1 MISLVPMAN
10 ALTAKIE
17 RKRKWKQAP
26 VAQRRGFL
34 CLNDNRSTMK
44 NARSHWVCSTALSP
58 FRKRLPHYH
67 TVMRGFSAVLNRS
80 LVRVSFC
87 CTFIVVIWDSK
98 EKKNRATCRVC
109 YIKEKCKIH
118 RSKKV
123 VKFWVWINIRSFMGI
138 YLVPVGTC
146 RKVFSQNRVNY
157 TGCFISVLLK
167 KTQQFSWWSHAW
179 VGNILKR
186 NIIIFILKIKCSS
199 IFVK

>member
-1 MISLVPMAN
+1 MSHFQKNGYLEVPRKSLWNRIVPKTASLISLVPMAK

-87 CTFIVVIWDSK
+87 CTFIVVIWDLK
-98 EKKNRATCRVC
+98 EKKNRARVC

-123 VKFWVWINIRSFMGI
+123 VKSRVWINIRSFMGI
-138 YLVPVGTC
+138 
-146 RKVFSQNRVNY
+146 VNHISS
-157 TGCFISVLLK
+157 TG
-167 KTQQFSWWSHAW
+167 
-179 VGNILKR
+179 R
-186 NIIIFILKIKCSS
+186 YM
-199 IFVK
+199 